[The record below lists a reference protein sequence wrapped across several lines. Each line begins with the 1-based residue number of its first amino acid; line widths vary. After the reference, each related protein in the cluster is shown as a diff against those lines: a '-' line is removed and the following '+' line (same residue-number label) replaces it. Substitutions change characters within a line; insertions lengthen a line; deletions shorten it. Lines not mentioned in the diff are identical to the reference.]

1 MTNHLEKGAELPDI
15 EDVIE
20 SSKGKMTRLELPKIL
35 FYDEI
40 DRFLFLNRMRKKMD
54 EQAVRNAVKKAA

>member
-1 MTNHLEKGAELPDI
+1 MPDI